1 MISAP
6 CSVVCPSVNQ
16 RLYRKYFRLSVMD
29 VAAAQVEASH
39 VRDEVAERCQKRFH
53 DFLEEWRDEGDHQP
67 KYLDPAK
74 ELMKP
79 ERNTLQVSMRDI
91 QMFNESLSETI
102 TREYYRVYPS
112 LCLALKN
119 FVKDHVDNNLEKD
132 FYLSLTDVDMVHKV
146 RIALICWACI
156 SVLR

>member
-1 MISAP
+1 MI
-6 CSVVCPSVNQ
+6 
-16 RLYRKYFRLSVMD
+16 VMD

-67 KYLDPAK
+67 KYLETAK

-102 TREYYRVYPS
+102 TRAYYSVYPS

-119 FVKDHVDNNLEKD
+119 FVKDHVESSLEKD
-132 FYLSLTDVDMVHKV
+132 FYLSLVDVDMVHKV
-146 RIALICWACI
+146 RTTLKIPGLK
-156 SVLR
+156 SLLR